1 MNTLNIKF
9 RPATLSKG
17 TITHMTSKR
26 KPVASATELLAA
38 EGVDLP
44 QVMQDLQQLSPIN
57 ASRVV
62 KLHDRIGAGEYVLDA
77 NRIAAKL
84 LDFENSLDP

>member
-1 MNTLNIKF
+1 
-9 RPATLSKG
+9 
-17 TITHMTSKR
+17 
-26 KPVASATELLAA
+26 
-38 EGVDLP
+38 
-44 QVMQDLQQLSPIN
+44 MQELQQLSPIN

>member
-1 MNTLNIKF
+1 M
-9 RPATLSKG
+9 PGKG
-17 TITHMTSKR
+17 TITHMTAKR
-26 KPVASATELLAA
+26 KPSASAAALLAA
-38 EGVDLP
+38 EGIDLP
-44 QVMQDLQQLSPIN
+44 HVMQELQQLSPIN